1 MSMNNRY
8 LHILINHSCF
18 NNSIIK
24 KNIGGHLNLKHQTG
38 KDQET
43 KAPVSI
49 GICKAFF
56 HHR

>member
-1 MSMNNRY
+1 MNNRY